1 MKKKFP
7 FRPKKLPREKSVL
20 LERVVPDYEAE
31 YGELAK
37 AVRDERRQVKEEAK
51 MRRADERDK
60 EDGALADAIMVTD
73 TLAEAAR
80 QAGMSYS
87 KAMSRQR
94 SEGVRERLREA
105 RGEIEDR
112 VTIRR
117 LDVLNLFM
125 EAIDMARTMSDP
137 ANMINGADKVARMM
151 GYYEPEQVKVDVSL
165 NYEGALRKIRE
176 LSDDQLYEL
185 AQGRVIEGVC
195 G

>member
-37 AVRDERRQVKEEAK
+37 AVREERRQVKLEEK
-51 MRRADERDK
+51 ERRAEERDK